1 MKMIENMRK
10 VKVIGN
16 ILIVMGLL
24 LLIIPLLV
32 NSNTPLLPIAGVV
45 IVCIGYVFFFLFW
58 RCPFC
63 HKHLPFNGMI
73 GMENCPYCGN
83 EIDT

>member
-1 MKMIENMRK
+1 MRK
-10 VKVIGN
+10 VKAIGN

-24 LLIIPLLV
+24 LLIIALLV
-32 NSNTPLLPIAGVV
+32 NSNIPLLIPLLSIAGVV

-63 HKHLPFNGMI
+63 HKCLPVNGMI

-83 EIDT
+83 KIYT